1 MLHEGHCVPNTM
13 DKIRKVVQDFGL
25 SYEKI
30 HACFNDCVLF
40 CGEYEKLDKFPL
52 CEESRWEHTN
62 SEGTDDVKDGGVKKR
77 RRFLVKF
84 LGIFHLFPNSKDY
97 I

>member
-1 MLHEGHCVPNTM
+1 
-13 DKIRKVVQDFGL
+13 
-25 SYEKI
+25 
-30 HACFNDCVLF
+30 VLF
-40 CGEYEKLDKFPL
+40 RGEYEKLDKFPI

-62 SEGTDDVKDGGVKKR
+62 SKGTDDVEDVTGGVKK